1 MMQIMRNAV
10 MEWSEKNINSNCLK
24 HHKSTIQLTKNAV
37 ENEQKKKATTRSY
50 YLKVHKFMASGRQR
64 HIIRKY
70 EEENTFNISLIAL
83 AKEGLTSAGCK
94 APLA

>member
-1 MMQIMRNAV
+1 
-10 MEWSEKNINSNCLK
+10 
-24 HHKSTIQLTKNAV
+24 
-37 ENEQKKKATTRSY
+37 
-50 YLKVHKFMASGRQR
+50 MASGRQR